1 MYRLTPLKVLKSRI
15 FRKLR
20 WYRDPRPFGWGFFY
34 TTEHKEE
41 KLKELAKTYSPKDF
55 EDRIYQEWMEEK
67 AFHPEVDRSKEPYTI
82 VMPPP
87 NVTGNLHMGHAL
99 NNTIQDILIRFKRL
113 KGYQA
118 LFLPGTDHASISTE
132 AKVVAK
138 IKSEGKTKEDLGREG
153 FLEEAW
159 AWTHEYGGNIKNQLK
174 KLGVSCDWDRQA
186 FTLDDNLSRAVETV
200 FMELYEKDLIYRG
213 DRIINWCPSCQ
224 TAISDAEVDHV
235 DHDGKMWTFSY
246 PLADG
251 SGDLKISTTRPET
264 IPGDLA
270 VAVNPEDD
278 RYKDLVGKTLKLPL
292 MDREIPIIADAY
304 VDMEFGTGAVKITPS
319 HDPNDFEVGARHDL
333 GQLIVIDQEG
343 VLNENAGAYQGLDR
357 MDARK
362 KIVEDFDK
370 LGLLVKIEDHH
381 NAVGHCERCK
391 TVIEPLISKQWFV
404 KMEPLAKPALEA
416 YKKGDLHFIPDRF
429 GKIYAHW
436 LENIRDWCISRQLW
450 WGHQL
455 PVYYCKDC
463 DHVTVSLEEPDKCP
477 ECGGEVYR
485 DPDTLDT
492 WFSSALWPF
501 STLGWPEKTEDYAYF
516 YPTNVLCTGY
526 DIIFFWVVRMVF
538 SALEQTGELPFKDVF
553 LTGLVLDEQGRK
565 MSKSLGNG
573 IDPLEIID
581 QYGADALRFT
591 LITGNS
597 PGNDMRFSTDRV
609 EANRNFANKL
619 WNASRFVLMHA
630 DRDLKDLKDLKNLKP
645 EDKWLLSKGSRVTRE
660 VADKLDHYDIG
671 LAGDAVLNFIWSDF
685 CDWYIELVK
694 PRLFSEDEEDKT
706 VAVSVLVAVLKDILR
721 LLHPF
726 MPFITEEIWSKLPGT
741 EGFLME
747 DTWPVDL
754 ENFLDEGAE
763 KKLERVQEAIRGI
776 RNARAEM
783 NIAPNKKSKTL
794 VFAKDSEA
802 RKDLEGTEGYF
813 KSLGFSTGLEWL
825 EDPKSLE
832 GDHLSV
838 LSQGVDYYMPM
849 EDLVDYEKELER
861 LNKELDKVKKELDR
875 VTKKLSNQGF
885 VSKAPEA
892 VVAKEKAKEDQ
903 FKTEMAQL
911 EKRISAIENR

>member
-1 MYRLTPLKVLKSRI
+1 M
-15 FRKLR
+15 
-20 WYRDPRPFGWGFFY
+20 
-34 TTEHKEE
+34 
-41 KLKELAKTYSPKDF
+41 KELAKTYDPKDF
-55 EDRIYQEWMEEK
+55 EDRIYGEWMEDH

-132 AKVVAK
+132 AKVVEK
-138 IKSEGKTKEDLGREG
+138 LKSQGKSKEALGREE
-153 FLEEAW
+153 FLKEAW
-159 AWTHEYGGNIKNQLK
+159 AWTEEYGGNIKNQLK
-174 KLGVSCDWDRQA
+174 KLGVSCDWDREA
-186 FTLDDNLSRAVETV
+186 FTLDDNLSKAVEEV
-200 FMELYEKDLIYRG
+200 FMELYNKDLIYRG
-213 DRIINWCPSCQ
+213 DRIINWCPHCQ
-224 TAISDAEVDHV
+224 TAISDAEVEHIE
-235 DHDGKMWTFSY
+235 HDGKIWTFKY
-246 PLADG
+246 PLTDG
-251 SGDLKISTTRPET
+251 SGYLQVATTRPET

-278 RYKDLVGKTLKLPL
+278 RYTDLVGKTIQLPF
-292 MDREIPIIADAY
+292 MDREIPIIADSY
-304 VDMEFGTGAVKITPS
+304 VEMDFGTGAVKITPS

-333 GQLIVIDQEG
+333 GQCIVIDQKG
-343 VLNENAGAYQGLDR
+343 YLNENAGPYAGLER
-357 MDARK
+357 FEARK
-362 KIVEDFDK
+362 KIVEDFDQK
-370 LGLLVKIEDHH
+370 GLLVKIDNHH

-416 YKKGDLHFIPDRF
+416 YQKGDLHFIPDRF
-429 GKIYAHW
+429 GKIYSHW

-450 WGHQL
+450 WGHQM
-455 PVYYCKDC
+455 PVYYC
-463 DHVTVSLEEPDKCP
+463 DHCNHVEVSTKEIDKCP
-477 ECGGEVYR
+477 ACGGSVHR

-501 STLGWPEKTEDYAYF
+501 STLGWPNKTQDLDYF

-538 SALEQTGELPFKDVF
+538 SALEQTGQLPFKDVF

-597 PGNDMRFSTDRV
+597 PGNDMRFSIDRV

-619 WNASRFVLMHA
+619 WNASRFVFMHMT
-630 DRDLKDLKDLKNLKP
+630 DDLYDLKDIKDLQL
-645 EDKWLLSKGSRVTRE
+645 EDRWILSKGQRVARE
-660 VADKLDHYDIG
+660 VAEKLDHYDLG
-671 LAGDAVLNFIWSDF
+671 LAADAVLNYIWSDF

-694 PRLFSEDEEDKT
+694 PRLFSQDTEDKK
-706 VAVSVLVAVLKDILR
+706 VAVSVLAAVLKDILR

-726 MPFITEEIWSKLPGT
+726 MPFITEEIWSKLPDSQD
-741 EGFLME
+741 FLMVNHWPEE
-747 DTWPVDL
+747 DDSY
-754 ENFLDEGAE
+754 LDPEAE
-763 KKLERVQEAIRGI
+763 DKLERVQEAIRAI

-794 VFAKDSEA
+794 LYSQDAKAKEA
-802 RKDLEGTEGYF
+802 LEGTEGFF
-813 KSLGFSTGLEWL
+813 KTQGFSTGFEWI
-825 EDPKSLE
+825 ENPKDLE

-838 LSQGVDYYMPM
+838 VSQGLEYYMPL
-849 EDLVDYEKELER
+849 EDLVDYEKELQR
-861 LNKELDKVKKELDR
+861 LKKELATAESELDR
-875 VTKKLSNQGF
+875 VVKKLANQGF

-892 VVAKEKAKEDQ
+892 LVAKEREKEGQ
-903 FKTEMAQL
+903 FKTQIDQL
-911 EKRISAIENR
+911 KKRIESIENR